1 MTSAAT
7 MWTVVILAG
16 IVTFAMR
23 FSFIALFGRISVP
36 PTIERALK
44 YIAPAVLAAIT
55 LPALLAPDGSFDAW
69 NFYVPAAILGGLA
82 AWKTRSIGAAI
93 VVGLPS
99 LWLLQW
105 LFG

>member
-1 MTSAAT
+1 MTSTAT

-16 IVTFAMR
+16 IATFAMR
-23 FSFIALFGRISVP
+23 LSFIALFGRVSVP
-36 PTIERALK
+36 PSVERALK
-44 YIAPAVLAAIT
+44 YIAPSVLAAIT
-55 LPALLAPDGSFDAW
+55 LPALLTPDNALDAW